1 MTEQEAVELARKTF
15 ITEENTYGCAET
27 TLLVLQ
33 QAFGLPGATDSSPA
47 MALNGGLAWSGGP
60 CGALSGA
67 ALAVG
72 RLAGQRIA
80 DHKEAKAAARS
91 VIARL
96 MAEFRAEFGHT
107 ECRDLVGLDISTAE
121 GHAAFIESQVWHTVC
136 MAQIAFV
143 LGKLVALGDQLPPS
157 PTDLRSAPSPPEG
170 RGSSTPPL
178 GEGPGEGE
186 NGAQRA
192 TSPLTPALSPRGERE
207 VSPER

>member
-1 MTEQEAVELARKTF
+1 MTEQEAIELARKTF
-15 ITEENTYGCAET
+15 ITEENTHGCAET
-27 TLLVLQ
+27 TLIVLQ

-80 DHKEAKAAARS
+80 DHKEAKAAARGI
-91 VIARL
+91 IARL

-121 GHAAFIESQVWHTVC
+121 GHAAFIEGQVWHTVC

-143 LGKLVALGDQLPPS
+143 LGKLVALGDEHVWRESL
-157 PTDLRSAPSPPEG
+157 A
-170 RGSSTPPL
+170 
-178 GEGPGEGE
+178 
-186 NGAQRA
+186 
-192 TSPLTPALSPRGERE
+192 ER
-207 VSPER
+207 